1 MRIMMSELDHDP
13 QLDQVIT
20 NDEARFSEIVVKG

>member
-1 MRIMMSELDHDP
+1 MMSELDHDP

-20 NDEARFSEIVVKG
+20 IDEARFSEIVAKV